1 MFQVIRVPDTTL
13 KTQFL
18 QFHQPVDL
26 PDLTFHQLALPRL
39 KMALRLRGMA
49 GSCRQLTRQTVTVTR
64 NWGPSYRH
72 YSQARPWHTRTL
84 ATVTDRAPISDRP
97 TVSSLPGFLNF
108 QYNNRDVDVKRTKL
122 PNLWLRACVNQDT
135 MQRNFNSFELPEL
148 IQPLRI
154 ETNQKGVKIHW
165 SETTSHESFYPWDFL
180 EHYLKFD
187 KRSPEEVEVKY
198 FGAYGHLDSFVKSE
212 EIASNETAAVGRLTD
227 LIRRNGFA
235 FITGVPFATAEPTQR
250 LAHTDTTYFTDP
262 AGLQALHLLS
272 HVGPET
278 KNGLGATLGGKSL
291 LVDGFYAAGLL
302 KAEDPQ
308 AYDILSSVKL
318 PWHASGN
325 KGITI
330 SPDNLY
336 PVFENNEVTGKLH
349 RIRWNNDDR
358 GVVPFDGK
366 YTPWEWYDAAKKKSV
381 EYWFQ
386 LRPGEIL
393 IFDNWRVLH
402 GRSAFT
408 GVRRMCGGYINR
420 DDFISRWRNTNYAR
434 DDILKRVIG

>member
-1 MFQVIRVPDTTL
+1 
-13 KTQFL
+13 
-18 QFHQPVDL
+18 
-26 PDLTFHQLALPRL
+26 
-39 KMALRLRGMA
+39 MALRLRGMA

-84 ATVTDRAPISDRP
+84 ATVTDRTPIPDRP
-97 TVSSLPGFLNF
+97 TVSSLPGFLSF

-122 PNLWLRACVNQDT
+122 ACVNQDT
-135 MQRNFNSFELPEL
+135 MQRSFNSFELPEL

-250 LAHTDTTYFTDP
+250 LLEKIAFIRQTHYGGFYDFIPDLSLADTAYTNLPLSAHTDTTYFTDP

-330 SPDNLY
+330 SPDSLY

-366 YTPWEWYDAAKKKSV
+366 YTPWEWYDAAKKWNEVLKRKSV